1 MADNRGVRRR
11 IDRRWLFDR
20 RWLWVVAAVA
30 AVGVVVGIWHLADR
44 MYPPGTQGAAEARS
58 ALQGGILTA
67 VAALIA
73 VAGGLI
79 ALGETRQANKNT
91 HVRELY
97 TRAIDQLGS
106 TSGTIRLGGIYALE
120 RIVTDSPAD
129 QRTVVEVLSAFI
141 RSLSTAH
148 ALRAPL
154 PPDADGTVPPLPPA
168 IDIRAAV
175 QVLAR
180 LPYRDAVP
188 RADLTGAD
196 LTGPASLT
204 DLALPNADLS
214 RARLAEANLT
224 GAQLDGANLTRAL
237 LLRAN
242 LSHAFLVEANL
253 AEARLVEANLAR
265 AELFG
270 ANFTGAQLTGADL
283 TEARLVEANLA
294 GAQLTGA
301 NLTGTLL
308 FGVDLSAVTGLTH
321 DQLAV
326 AHGDE
331 RTRLPAGVPPPPSW
345 ATSTKSL

>member
-1 MADNRGVRRR
+1 MWG
-11 IDRRWLFDR
+11 
-20 RWLWVVAAVA
+20 AAA
-30 AVGVVVGIWHLADR
+30 AAALGAIVGIWHLTDR
-44 MYPPGTQGAAEARS
+44 MYPPGTPGAAEARS

-73 VAGGLI
+73 VAGGLM
-79 ALGETRQANKNT
+79 ALAETRQANKNT

-106 TSGTIRLGGIYALE
+106 ASGTIRLGGIYALE
-120 RIVTDSPAD
+120 RVVTDSPAD
-129 QRTVVEVLSAFI
+129 QRAVVEVLSAFV
-141 RSLSTAH
+141 RSLSTAP
-148 ALRAPL
+148 ALRTPAP
-154 PPDADGTVPPLPPA
+154 PAADGTVPPLPPA

-180 LPYRDAVP
+180 LPHRDAVP

-204 DLALPNADLS
+204 DLTLPDADLS

-253 AEARLVEANLAR
+253 AEARLAEAILVR

-270 ANFTGAQLTGADL
+270 ANLTGAQLTGADL
-283 TEARLVEANLA
+283 TGARLVDAKLA
-294 GAQLTGA
+294 GAQLGGA
-301 NLTGTLL
+301 NLTGTGL
-308 FGVDLSAVTGLTH
+308 FGVDLTGVSGLT
-321 DQLAV
+321 QKQVNA
-326 AHGDE
+326 AHGDD
-331 RTRLPAGVPPPPSW
+331 RTRLPAGLLPPPSW
-345 ATSTKSL
+345 LASPLPTV